1 MDVFYE
7 REKLKKSTSLSRQ
20 AERIGAVPKNSKTEN
35 FNYVTTWT
43 TTANQWNY
51 LLLNGLT
58 QGTSGSQR
66 VGRQIFMTTMQF
78 YISTGGINRFLIV
91 YDKQCNGSALSAT
104 DIFQDSTDIFSP
116 YSFSNRERF
125 CYLYDSLY
133 DTTPELSPVNRQL
146 HFPIKKYTTYN
157 AGNAGTIADIA
168 TGSLY
173 FISYPTSGL
182 SVGISLNLYYEE

>member
-7 REKLKKSTSLSRQ
+7 REKLKKSTSLQRQ
-20 AERIGAVPKNSKTEN
+20 AQRIGAVPKKVLTEN
-35 FNYVTTWT
+35 FNYVTTWN

-51 LLLNGLT
+51 LLVNGLT

-78 YISTGGINRFLIV
+78 YYATGGTTRFLIV
-91 YDKQCNGSALSAT
+91 YDKQCNGSALTAT
-104 DIFQDSTDIFSP
+104 DLFQDSTDQFSP
-116 YSFSNRERF
+116 YNFSNRERF
-125 CYLYDSLY
+125 CYLYDTLY

-157 AGNAGTIADIA
+157 VGNAGTIADIA

-173 FISYPTSGL
+173 LVIYTTL
-182 SVGISLNLYYEE
+182 TTVNMSLNLYYEE